1 MKKSFGEALGNAI
14 VKNLAKNADVDPKKI
29 AVGLVVTVAGT
40 ALTVVTKSV
49 TKSVT
54 QKIVVN
60 AIRKANDQRLET
72 ENKTEDIL
80 ELDDESSDE
89 N

>member
-1 MKKSFGEALGNAI
+1 MKESYGEALGNAI
-14 VKNLAKNADVDPKKI
+14 VKNLAKNAEVDPKKI

-49 TKSVT
+49 T
-54 QKIVVN
+54 QKIVGN
-60 AIRKANDQRLET
+60 AIRKANDQRLKAES
-72 ENKTEDIL
+72 EAEDIP

>member
-1 MKKSFGEALGNAI
+1 MKESFGEALGNAI

-29 AVGLVVTVAGT
+29 AIGLVVTVAGT

-49 TKSVT
+49 T
-54 QKIVVN
+54 QKIVGN
-60 AIRKANDQRLET
+60 AILKANDRRLET
-72 ENKTEDIL
+72 ENETEDIL

>member
-1 MKKSFGEALGNAI
+1 MKESFGEALGNAI
-14 VKNLAKNADVDPKKI
+14 VKNLAKNAEVDPKKI

-49 TKSVT
+49 T
-54 QKIVVN
+54 QKIVGD
-60 AIRKANDQRLET
+60 AIRKANDQRLKAER
-72 ENKTEDIL
+72 EAEDIP
-80 ELDDESSDE
+80 ELDDKPSDE

>member
-1 MKKSFGEALGNAI
+1 MKESFGDALGNAI

-49 TKSVT
+49 T
-54 QKIVVN
+54 QKIVGN
-60 AIRKANDQRLET
+60 AIRKANDQRPET

>member
-1 MKKSFGEALGNAI
+1 MKESFGDALGNAI
-14 VKNLAKNADVDPKKI
+14 VKNLTKNADVDPKKI

-49 TKSVT
+49 T

-60 AIRKANDQRLET
+60 AIRKANGQRPET

>member
-1 MKKSFGEALGNAI
+1 MKESFGEALGNAI

-49 TKSVT
+49 T

-60 AIRKANDQRLET
+60 AISKANDQRLET

>member
-1 MKKSFGEALGNAI
+1 MKESFGEALGNAI
-14 VKNLAKNADVDPKKI
+14 VKNIAKNADVDPKKI

-40 ALTVVTKSV
+40 ALTVV

>member
-1 MKKSFGEALGNAI
+1 MKESFGDALGNAI

-49 TKSVT
+49 T
-54 QKIVVN
+54 QKIVGNV
-60 AIRKANDQRLET
+60 IRKANDRRLET
-72 ENKTEDIL
+72 ENETEDIL

>member
-1 MKKSFGEALGNAI
+1 MKESFGEALGNAI
-14 VKNLAKNADVDPKKI
+14 VKNLAKNAEVDPKKI

-49 TKSVT
+49 T
-54 QKIVVN
+54 QKVVGN
-60 AIRKANDQRLET
+60 AIRKANDQRLKAES
-72 ENKTEDIL
+72 EAEDIL

-89 N
+89 D

>member
-1 MKKSFGEALGNAI
+1 MKESFGEALGNAI
-14 VKNLAKNADVDPKKI
+14 VKNLAKNADVGPKKV

-40 ALTVVTKSV
+40 ALTVV

>member
-1 MKKSFGEALGNAI
+1 MKESFGEALGNAI

-49 TKSVT
+49 T

-60 AIRKANDQRLET
+60 ALHESNGQRLET

>member
-1 MKKSFGEALGNAI
+1 MKESFGDALGNAI

-29 AVGLVVTVAGT
+29 TVGLVVTVAGT

-49 TKSVT
+49 T
-54 QKIVVN
+54 QKIVGN
-60 AIRKANDQRLET
+60 AIRKANDRRLET
-72 ENKTEDIL
+72 ESETEDIL

>member
-1 MKKSFGEALGNAI
+1 MKESFGEALGNAI

-49 TKSVT
+49 T

-60 AIRKANDQRLET
+60 AIRKANDRRLET
-72 ENKTEDIL
+72 ENETEDIL

>member
-1 MKKSFGEALGNAI
+1 MKESFGEALSNAI
-14 VKNLAKNADVDPKKI
+14 VKNLAKNAEVDPKKI

-49 TKSVT
+49 T
-54 QKIVVN
+54 QKIVGN
-60 AIRKANDQRLET
+60 AIRKANDQRLKAER
-72 ENKTEDIL
+72 EAEDIP

>member
-1 MKKSFGEALGNAI
+1 MKESFGETLGNAI

-49 TKSVT
+49 T

-60 AIRKANDQRLET
+60 AIRKANGQRPET

>member
-1 MKKSFGEALGNAI
+1 MKESFGEALGNAI

-49 TKSVT
+49 T
-54 QKIVVN
+54 QKIVGN
-60 AIRKANDQRLET
+60 AIRKANDRRLET
-72 ENKTEDIL
+72 ENETEDIL

>member
-1 MKKSFGEALGNAI
+1 MKESFGDALGNAI

-40 ALTVVTKSV
+40 ALTVT

-54 QKIVVN
+54 QKIVGN
-60 AIRKANDQRLET
+60 AIRKANDRRLET
-72 ENKTEDIL
+72 ENETEDIL
-80 ELDDESSDE
+80 ELDDESSNE

>member
-1 MKKSFGEALGNAI
+1 MKESFGEALGNAI

-49 TKSVT
+49 T

-60 AIRKANDQRLET
+60 AIRKANDQRPET

>member
-1 MKKSFGEALGNAI
+1 MKESFGEALGNAI

-49 TKSVT
+49 T
-54 QKIVVN
+54 QKIVAN
-60 AIRKANDQRLET
+60 AIRKANDQGLET

>member
-1 MKKSFGEALGNAI
+1 MKESFGEALGNAI

-29 AVGLVVTVAGT
+29 AIGLVVTVAGT
-40 ALTVVTKSV
+40 ALTVV

>member
-1 MKKSFGEALGNAI
+1 MKESFGEALGNAI
-14 VKNLAKNADVDPKKI
+14 VKNLAKNAEVDPKKI

-49 TKSVT
+49 T
-54 QKIVVN
+54 QKIVGD
-60 AIRKANDQRLET
+60 AIRKANDQRLNAER
-72 ENKTEDIL
+72 EAEDIP

>member
-1 MKKSFGEALGNAI
+1 MKESFGEALGNAI

-49 TKSVT
+49 T

-60 AIRKANDQRLET
+60 AIRKANDQSLKT
-72 ENKTEDIL
+72 ENETEDIL
-80 ELDDESSDE
+80 ELADESSDE

>member
-1 MKKSFGEALGNAI
+1 MKESFGDALGNAI

-49 TKSVT
+49 T
-54 QKIVVN
+54 QKIVGN
-60 AIRKANDQRLET
+60 AIRKANGRRLET
-72 ENKTEDIL
+72 ESETEDIL

>member
-1 MKKSFGEALGNAI
+1 MKESFGEALGNAI

-40 ALTVVTKSV
+40 ALTVA

-54 QKIVVN
+54 QKIVGN
-60 AIRKANDQRLET
+60 AICKANERKAEA
-72 ENKTEDIL
+72 ESEAEDVP
-80 ELDDESSDE
+80 ELDDKPSDE

>member
-1 MKKSFGEALGNAI
+1 MKESFGGALGNAI

-49 TKSVT
+49 T
-54 QKIVVN
+54 QKIVGN
-60 AIRKANDQRLET
+60 AIRKANDRRLET
-72 ENKTEDIL
+72 ENETEDIL

>member
-1 MKKSFGEALGNAI
+1 MKESFGEALGNAI

-49 TKSVT
+49 T
-54 QKIVVN
+54 QKIVGD
-60 AIRKANDQRLET
+60 AIRKANERKAEA
-72 ENKTEDIL
+72 ENEAEDIP
-80 ELDDESSDE
+80 ELDDKPSDE
-89 N
+89 D

>member
-1 MKKSFGEALGNAI
+1 MKESFGETLGNAI

-40 ALTVVTKSV
+40 ALTVV

>member
-1 MKKSFGEALGNAI
+1 MKESFGEALGNAI

-49 TKSVT
+49 T
-54 QKIVVN
+54 QKIVGD
-60 AIRKANDQRLET
+60 AIRKANERKAEA
-72 ENKTEDIL
+72 ENEAEDIP
-80 ELDDESSDE
+80 ELDDKPSDE

>member
-1 MKKSFGEALGNAI
+1 MKESFGDALGNAI

-49 TKSVT
+49 T
-54 QKIVVN
+54 QKIVGN
-60 AIRKANDQRLET
+60 AIRKANDRRLDI
-72 ENKTEDIL
+72 ENETEDIL
-80 ELDDESSDE
+80 ELDDESSNE

>member
-1 MKKSFGEALGNAI
+1 MKESFGEALGNAI
-14 VKNLAKNADVDPKKI
+14 VKNLAKNAEVDPKKI

-49 TKSVT
+49 T
-54 QKIVVN
+54 QKIVGN
-60 AIRKANDQRLET
+60 AIRKANDQRLKA
-72 ENKTEDIL
+72 ENEAEDIP

>member
-1 MKKSFGEALGNAI
+1 MKESFGDALGNVI

-49 TKSVT
+49 T

-60 AIRKANDQRLET
+60 AIRKANGQRPET